1 MLKYFKIIKYSKI
14 AYLYDIK
21 DTNEVKIA
29 SFIK

>member
-1 MLKYFKIIKYSKI
+1 MWKYFKIIEYSQI

-21 DTNEVKIA
+21 VTNEVKIA